1 MKITHPFP
9 INRETGCVTCLS
21 GVALAQ
27 TGVLFHMKH
36 TCPENKSGHKGVEN
50 IIVSIP
56 KLGLWNESL
65 YFFSLCL
72 CAFVAKGFSYEN

>member
-1 MKITHPFP
+1 MKP
-9 INRETGCVTCLS
+9 
-21 GVALAQ
+21 
-27 TGVLFHMKH
+27 